1 MNTQTISYQT
11 ESRSATRLTKA
22 EIPQWTRSLP
32 CQAFM
37 TLVSAIPSVALVL
50 LATAAINV
58 PTILPAVQAAVGLTG
73 FVFLAL
79 AIDSSRLQAILHIVT
94 AAALFGLAWASM
106 AVVSEMLIPATML
119 IAAWTGAGTLAL
131 VRKNCL

>member
-11 ESRSATRLTKA
+11 ERRSATRLANA

-37 TLVSAIPSVALVL
+37 TLVSAIPFVALVL
-50 LATAAINV
+50 LATAAINA

-73 FVFLAL
+73 FIFLAL
-79 AIDSSRLQAILHIVT
+79 AIDSNRLQAILQMVT

-106 AVVSEMLIPATML
+106 AVSNELLIPATML
-119 IAAWTGAGTLAL
+119 IAAWTGAGTFAL